1 MALGAGICHYGGNL
15 MQIYAL
21 PLLSAPVSNLLLKT
35 SSLWTYLWG
44 VVYGEYKGAIFLAAG
59 IGAYAVGILLLTYAL
74 YC

>member
-1 MALGAGICHYGGNL
+1 MCIRDRALGAGICHYGGNL

-44 VVYGEYKGAIFLAAG
+44 VVYGEYKLSLIH
-59 IGAYAVGILLLTYAL
+59 ILSR
-74 YC
+74 

>member
-1 MALGAGICHYGGNL
+1 

-44 VVYGEYKGAIFLAAG
+44 VVYGEYKGAIRKSKLYLALG
-59 IGAYAVGILLLTYAL
+59 IGAYAVGIVILTYAL
-74 YC
+74 YA